1 MEVTV
6 NELLFQEMMIAERPP
21 LEGLAELI
29 TPSGPSVMLSP
40 PVEHPYAKL
49 PVGGRLGMEL
59 RVLQPR
65 ILTKMPIRGG
75 LIVRVG
81 IHEAENPD
89 DEGRPRQKFINID
102 VVGSGPVPSL
112 AAFSAMPLLPELP
125 RAPQGW
131 VARSLFIWVTR

>member
-1 MEVTV
+1 M
-6 NELLFQEMMIAERPP
+6 NELYFQEMLITERPP

-29 TPSGPSVMLSP
+29 TPPGPSVSLSP
-40 PVEHPYAKL
+40 PVAHPYAKL

-65 ILTKMPIRGG
+65 IQTKMPIRGG
-75 LIVRVG
+75 VMVRVG

-89 DEGRPRQKFINID
+89 DDGRPRQKFINID

-112 AAFSAMPLLPELP
+112 AAFSAMPLLPDLP
-125 RAPQGW
+125 SAPRGW